1 MTASER
7 AIGAWRSIEQGLVDM
22 GLVAVGLNL
31 AFTLA
36 ILVVAMLAVHLV
48 RRAALVAARR
58 IPGTSTAERTVRTAR
73 IARFA
78 ALLAMLAA
86 GVVAAMG
93 VAAVWGVDLFAFSAA
108 FMANPV
114 LAVLLRLALL
124 ALGAAVACEV
134 IGYVIGRG
142 LGRLAA
148 REGERRRQAQLRTL
162 APILK
167 GVVQAVVIVIVS
179 IMALGEIG
187 VKIGPLLAGA
197 GVVGI
202 AFGLGAQTLVK
213 DFIIGIFLVVED
225 IVSIGDIVRI
235 GDSGGQVEGMTLRTI
250 RLRDFDGTLHVFP
263 NSEAQV
269 LHNLTK
275 TFSYYVFDLQV
286 SYSSDIDKALRLM
299 RSVGD
304 EMQAEPAFA
313 DKILEPIEVVGVDTL
328 ADSGV
333 MLKARIKTQPIEQWT
348 VGREYNRRIKQAF
361 DRGGIEIPFPHMQV
375 VLPGEQLSELASH

>member
-7 AIGAWRSIEQGLVDM
+7 AIGAWRSLEQGVLDM
-22 GLVAVGLNL
+22 GLAAAGLNI
-31 AFTLA
+31 AFTVA
-36 ILVVAMLAVHLV
+36 ILVAAVLAVNLV
-48 RRAALVAARR
+48 RRATVAAARR
-58 IPGTSTAERTVRTAR
+58 VPGSSTAERTVRTAR

-78 ALLAMLAA
+78 ALLTMLAA
-86 GVVAAMG
+86 FVVASFA
-93 VAAVWGVDLFAFSAA
+93 VAAVWGFDLAA
-108 FMANPV
+108 FAAAVAANPV
-114 LAVLLRLALL
+114 LAVLARLGLL
-124 ALGAAVACEV
+124 ALGAVVACEV
-134 IGYVIGRG
+134 AGYVIGRS

-148 REGERRRQAQLRTL
+148 RQRDRRRQAQLRTL
-162 APILK
+162 APVLK
-167 GVVQAVVIVIVS
+167 GVVQTIVIVIVS

-197 GVVGI
+197 GIVGI

-225 IVSIGDIVRI
+225 VVSIGDIVRI

-263 NSEAQV
+263 NSEAQII
-269 LHNLTK
+269 HNLTK
-275 TFSYYVFDLQV
+275 YFSYYVFDLQV

-299 RSVGD
+299 KRVGD
-304 EMQAEPAFA
+304 EMQADPDFA
-313 DKILEPIEVVGVDTL
+313 QKILEPIEVVGVDTL

-333 MLKARIKTQPIEQWT
+333 ILKARIKTQPIEQWV
-348 VGREYNRRIKQAF
+348 VGREYNRRIKLAF
-361 DRGGIEIPFPHMQV
+361 DREGIEIPFPHMKV